1 MNTKSQQ
8 IEFEITPKDV
18 KSNYSYLSNLKDDT
32 RSEPT
37 SINVIFSHQSV
48 IVIFICVIMCLIA
61 SFALG
66 VEKGKLIAKNSLPVE
81 KPAQPVAI
89 AAPVQAAQGR
99 VPNPHFDSGTAAVN
113 TQVAAEN
120 VKPLTS
126 PVAQPRAI
134 VVAQEPAKTPTGGFT
149 IQVASASS
157 TASAKGLADSLTK
170 KGFAAFTKQS
180 GKYTIVLA
188 GNFPKKEDAQIRLKE
203 LKKTYKDCFIRKI

>member
-48 IVIFICVIMCLIA
+48 IIIFICAIMSLIA

-66 VEKGKLIAKNSLPVE
+66 VEKGKLIAKNNVAVE
-81 KPAQPVAI
+81 KAAKPA
-89 AAPVQAAQGR
+89 
-99 VPNPHFDSGTAAVN
+99 AAV
-113 TQVAAEN
+113 AAVVTAVLPPEAPEQ
-120 VKPLTS
+120 PL
-126 PVAQPRAI
+126 QPI
-134 VVAQEPAKTPTGGFT
+134 VVAQETVKTPTGGFT
-149 IQVASASS
+149 IQVASV
-157 TASAKGLADSLTK
+157 TAETSAKGLADSLIK
-170 KGFAAFTKQS
+170 KGIAAFTKQS

-188 GNFPKKEDAQIRLKE
+188 GNFAKKEDAQVRLKE
-203 LKKTYKDCFIRKI
+203 LKKTYTDCFIRKI